1 MEDTFD
7 PHLYFLIMKQKTI
20 NMNNDLSIIILTFN
34 RPSEIKKKIQFWN
47 KYNFKIFILDGSKK
61 KINSNI
67 KIGKNIKY
75 FHLPT
80 KSYHDRIFYIQ
91 QKIKTKFVKFESDDD
106 YFYPSTLYKGI
117 KFLTENE
124 SFSACIGSSY
134 IYSCFKNEVY
144 LNKLAF
150 NQHTITHKDPFERIH
165 QSFKNYSPTLYY
177 SIHTKRVFDNSVK
190 VWKNLKKNYKE
201 KFLLFPEIVLPITTC
216 FLGYIKYL
224 PNIYWLRKD
233 DEIINRIE
241 HASVKKF
248 TSSSHSYEKLFKYLT
263 LKLNTNYFD
272 NFIFSFKNLN
282 KEILELSGKKKFKK
296 NLIYF
301 YKTRSEIRCS
311 KMNYKLTF
319 LKTFIFAFIP
329 SYIKKRIRF
338 YLNIN
343 GQTLKKFIDSNK
355 KNKDICLNQKD
366 NNILKNFLIY

>member
-1 MEDTFD
+1 MEDTFA

-34 RPSEIKKKIQFWN
+34 RPTEIKKKIQFWN

-91 QKIKTKFVKFESDDD
+91 QKIKTNFVKFESDDD

-144 LNKLAF
+144 LNKLPF
-150 NQHTITHKDPFERIH
+150 NHHTINHKDPFERIH

-177 SIHTKRVFDNSVK
+177 SIHTKRVFDNSIK

-296 NLIYF
+296 NLIYL
-301 YKTRSEIRCS
+301 YKTKPEIKYS

-343 GQTLKKFIDSNK
+343 GQTLKKFISSNK